1 MANVVRTDVAQFPDS
16 VRGHA
21 VYGEANDKA
30 MPITLSRST
39 LKCKAEASSALFFL
53 SLISSS
59 VVSAPSRN
67 VCDFILNE
75 GAAPYT
81 LASVRSVKSV
91 PWRPDQCV
99 NMAIAQGDK
108 VLLRP
113 GFVCTAAV
121 QMDDQSELSLQEI
134 TRPSVNSNHEA
145 ARPAKLLLD
154 WRAFVASPLIGGAL
168 RDPSAGMQL
177 RRARVAF
184 VWRTA
189 TD

>member
-1 MANVVRTDVAQFPDS
+1 
-16 VRGHA
+16 
-21 VYGEANDKA
+21 
-30 MPITLSRST
+30 
-39 LKCKAEASSALFFL
+39 
-53 SLISSS
+53 
-59 VVSAPSRN
+59 
-67 VCDFILNE
+67 
-75 GAAPYT
+75 
-81 LASVRSVKSV
+81 
-91 PWRPDQCV
+91 
-99 NMAIAQGDK
+99 MAIAQGDK

-121 QMDDQSELSLQEI
+121 QMNDQSELSLQEI

-145 ARPAKLLLD
+145 ARAAKLLD

-177 RRARVAF
+177 RRAQVAF